1 MEKNEILIIYGKD
14 IEAMA
19 VKLAE
24 EADLAVLI
32 GDRNKLIGL
41 KPNLIAAHPASEG
54 STTHVEIAAGLI
66 TYLKKN
72 GFNNLVILEGAWTG
86 GSTVQAFKVCGYSK
100 LAQETGVKL
109 IDTKQDKAK
118 NCNCKGM
125 NIEIC
130 ESALSVNFMINL
142 PLMKGHCMTHLT
154 CALKN
159 NKGIIPDR
167 EKRRFHTIGL
177 HKPIAHLNTA
187 ARNDFILVDCICPD
201 PDFENGGNPLYSN
214 RLFAAPD
221 PVLCDA
227 WAANQMGYTLDDI
240 PYIGLAEKLGI
251 GSADFKNAKIRELND
266 KSKSG
271 VSGMSMPSGKARQMA
286 EHITENNSCSACYAS
301 LVYALSRLNRNEL
314 SRIKEKICVGQG
326 FKGKQGNIGTGN
338 CCKDFKQFCP
348 GCPPSG
354 ADILGFLR
362 EHI

>member
-19 VKLAE
+19 VKLAQ
-24 EADLAVLI
+24 EADLAALI

-41 KPNLIAAHPASEG
+41 KPNLLAAHPASEG
-54 STTHVEIAAGLI
+54 ATTHVEITAGLVS
-66 TYLKKN
+66 YLKKN

-100 LAQETGVKL
+100 LAQETGIKL

-118 NCNCKGM
+118 NRDCKGM
-125 NIEIC
+125 DIEIC
-130 ESALSVNFMINL
+130 ESALSLDFMINL
-142 PLMKGHCMTHLT
+142 PLMKGHCQTHLT

-159 NKGIIPDR
+159 NKGVIPDR

-177 HKPIAHLNTA
+177 HKPIAHLNTVV
-187 ARNDFILVDCICPD
+187 RNDFILVDDICPD

-214 RLFAAPD
+214 RLFAATD

-227 WAANQMGYTLDDI
+227 WAANQMGYETKDI

-251 GSADFKNAKIRELND
+251 GSADFNNAKVRELND

-271 VSGMSMPSGKARQMA
+271 VSVTSMPSGKARQTA
-286 EHITENNSCSACYAS
+286 EYITENNSCSACYAS
-301 LVYALSRLNRNEL
+301 LIYALSRLNQNEL
-314 SRIKEKICVGQG
+314 SRVKEKIRVGQG
-326 FKGKQGNIGTGN
+326 YKGKQGNIGTGN
-338 CCKDFKQFCP
+338 CCKNFNLFCP

-354 ADILGFLR
+354 ADILSFLR
-362 EHI
+362 SNI